1 MTLLKTGTFKFWRLK
16 ETRNVLLEMAFDKK
30 LIKNVDDLGENL
42 KDAKASLNKAL
53 VETELYKKFLKF
65 VLEENIAEK
74 PAKAQAL
81 KLTLEFYKGQV

>member
-1 MTLLKTGTFKFWRLK
+1 
-16 ETRNVLLEMAFDKK
+16 MAFDKK
-30 LIKNVDDLGENL
+30 LIKRVDDLGEDL
-42 KDAKASLNKAL
+42 KEAKNELNKAI
-53 VETELYKKFLKF
+53 VETDLYKKFLKF

>member
-1 MTLLKTGTFKFWRLK
+1 
-16 ETRNVLLEMAFDKK
+16 MAFDKK
-30 LIKNVDDLGENL
+30 LIKRVDDLAEDL
-42 KDAKASLNKAL
+42 KEAKNELNKGI
-53 VETELYKKFLKF
+53 VETDLYKKFLKF

>member
-1 MTLLKTGTFKFWRLK
+1 MT
-16 ETRNVLLEMAFDKK
+16 FDKK
-30 LIKNVDDLGENL
+30 LIKRVEDLGDDL
-42 KDAKASLNKAL
+42 KQAKSDLNKAI
-53 VETELYKKFLKF
+53 VETDLYKKFLKF

>member
-1 MTLLKTGTFKFWRLK
+1 
-16 ETRNVLLEMAFDKK
+16 MAFDKK
-30 LIKNVDDLGENL
+30 LIKRVEDLSDDL
-42 KDAKASLNKAL
+42 KDAKADLNKAL
-53 VETELYKKFLKF
+53 IETDLYKKFLRF